1 MTLSF
6 FAIRTIETTLKLAQK
21 AYRSRVGRRRQ
32 LTVVS
37 RSSTSFRSRMLSR
50 RSVADTVRV
59 ALRKVVRDGNVQ
71 VRERV
76 EESRKARCEV
86 GRVGS
91 VDRTEDTVNR

>member
-1 MTLSF
+1 
-6 FAIRTIETTLKLAQK
+6 
-21 AYRSRVGRRRQ
+21 
-32 LTVVS
+32 
-37 RSSTSFRSRMLSR
+37 MLSR

-76 EESRKARCEV
+76 EESGEARCEV